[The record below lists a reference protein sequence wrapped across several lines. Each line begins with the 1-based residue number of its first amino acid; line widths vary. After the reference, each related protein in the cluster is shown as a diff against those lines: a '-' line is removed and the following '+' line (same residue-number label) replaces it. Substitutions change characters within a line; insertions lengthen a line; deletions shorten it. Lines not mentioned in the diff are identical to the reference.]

1 MSCDQKVSASVLFPQ
16 KKRVAVTVH
25 VVIVG
30 VVALVICFCLIDH
43 LFVVFVV
50 ACSFLCFFSI
60 VMVWAVFCLF
70 VCLFLKYG
78 LSLSLSL

>member
-30 VVALVICFCLIDH
+30 VVALVICFCLIVFCRC
-43 LFVVFVV
+43 LLVSCFVSFR
-50 ACSFLCFFSI
+50 FLCFGPF
-60 VMVWAVFCLF
+60 VAV
-70 VCLFLKYG
+70 VVIIFLNIAICVHYEF
-78 LSLSLSL
+78 LT